1 MFLLNVLFKNSLS
14 LSVSLFILFSFLKS
28 YQSPAE
34 QKFLKLDKSWRFAKI
49 SWMRPSLYLDKIRN
63 TQSLQPYWT
72 WQLAPQ
78 KDCVCKRCCVQG
90 KKKMLFA
97 LN

>member
-14 LSVSLFILFSFLKS
+14 LSLSVSLSLFILFSFLES

-49 SWMRPSLYLDKIRN
+49 SWMRPSLYLDKIKK
-63 TQSLQPYWT
+63 TQSLQPYWM
-72 WQLAPQ
+72 WQLAP
-78 KDCVCKRCCVQG
+78 KKRLC
-90 KKKMLFA
+90 L
-97 LN
+97 